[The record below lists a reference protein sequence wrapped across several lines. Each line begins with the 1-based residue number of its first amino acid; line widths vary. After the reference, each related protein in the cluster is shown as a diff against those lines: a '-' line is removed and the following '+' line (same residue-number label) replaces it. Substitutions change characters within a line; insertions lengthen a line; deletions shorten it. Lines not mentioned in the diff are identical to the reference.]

1 MGVRRMKTNIYQKLH
16 KAACEAGG
24 VAKGKK
30 VPGMHFNPLQH
41 DEVQKVAM
49 ESLLNNGLYPVC
61 NYTNEIKEN
70 FVMVTCSMRIHDVE
84 NPESYVDITGCSAMG
99 NLDKFGTGNGMSYA
113 KKYAF
118 LNALNLKTGLDND
131 DGYKAS
137 PFSTRTNN
145 VKESTRESGAKPF
158 KPSNTKPTNN
168 IPQQK
173 VSGTGHANVDMNID
187 MSQVRDA
194 IKSIKD
200 IYALRK
206 FRKENPSLF
215 DPNKNLRVYRQVT
228 DLYDVHETK
237 LNQQGVI

>member
-1 MGVRRMKTNIYQKLH
+1 MGVRRMKLNIYQKLH

-61 NYTNEIKEN
+61 TYTNYVKET
-70 FVMVTCSMRIHDVE
+70 FIMVTCSMKIHDIE
-84 NPESYVDITGCSAMG
+84 DPTSHIDIEGCSAMG

-131 DGYKAS
+131 DGYKA
-137 PFSTRTNN
+137 
-145 VKESTRESGAKPF
+145 KPF
-158 KPSNTKPTNN
+158 NN
-168 IPQQK
+168 IPQP
-173 VSGTGHANVDMNID
+173 SGTEHDNNHDAVAITNIEND
-187 MSQVRDA
+187 
-194 IKSIKD
+194 IKNAQT
-200 IYALRK
+200 IYELRK
-206 FRKENPSLF
+206 LRSYKYKDAFTLAMK
-215 DPNKNLRVYRQVT
+215 KHLRVYRQLD
-228 DLYDVHETK
+228 DLYKTKETT
-237 LNQQGVI
+237 LNTQGVI

>member
-1 MGVRRMKTNIYQKLH
+1 MGVRRMKLNIYQKLH

-61 NYTNEIKEN
+61 TYTNYVKET
-70 FVMVTCSMRIHDVE
+70 FVMVTCSMKIHDIE
-84 NPESYVDITGCSAMG
+84 DPTSHIDIEGCSAMG

-118 LNALNLKTGLDND
+118 LNALNLKTGLDNE

-158 KPSNTKPTNN
+158 NN
-168 IPQQK
+168 IPQP
-173 VSGTGHANVDMNID
+173 SGTEHDDNHDAVAIDHIKNDMKNAKTIYQLRKLKNYKYKD
-187 MSQVRDA
+187 AFTLA
-194 IKSIKD
+194 IKKHPAIYKD
-200 IYALRK
+200 LNNIY
-206 FRKENPSLF
+206 
-215 DPNKNLRVYRQVT
+215 
-228 DLYDVHETK
+228 ETMETQ
-237 LNQQGVI
+237 LNTQGVTQ

>member
-1 MGVRRMKTNIYQKLH
+1 MGIRHMKLNIYQKLH

-61 NYTNEIKEN
+61 TYTNYVKES
-70 FVMVTCSMRIHDVE
+70 FIMVTCSMKIHDIE
-84 NPESYVDITGCSAMG
+84 DPTSHIDIEGCSAMG

-131 DGYKAS
+131 DGYKA
-137 PFSTRTNN
+137 
-145 VKESTRESGAKPF
+145 KPF
-158 KPSNTKPTNN
+158 NN
-168 IPQQK
+168 IPQP
-173 VSGTGHANVDMNID
+173 SGTEHDDNHDAVAIEHIKNDMKNAKTIYQLRKLKNYKYKD
-187 MSQVRDA
+187 AFTLA
-194 IKSIKD
+194 IKKHPAIYKD
-200 IYALRK
+200 LNNIY
-206 FRKENPSLF
+206 
-215 DPNKNLRVYRQVT
+215 
-228 DLYDVHETK
+228 ETMETQ
-237 LNQQGVI
+237 LNTQGVTQ

>member
-1 MGVRRMKTNIYQKLH
+1 MKLNIYQKLH

-61 NYTNEIKEN
+61 TYTNYVKET
-70 FVMVTCSMRIHDVE
+70 FIMVTCSMKIHDIE
-84 NPESYVDITGCSAMG
+84 DPTSHVDIEGCSAMG

-131 DGYKAS
+131 DGYKA
-137 PFSTRTNN
+137 
-145 VKESTRESGAKPF
+145 KPF
-158 KPSNTKPTNN
+158 NN
-168 IPQQK
+168 IPQP
-173 VSGTGHANVDMNID
+173 SGTEHDNNHDAVAINNIEND
-187 MSQVRDA
+187 
-194 IKSIKD
+194 IKNAQSI
-200 IYALRK
+200 YELRK
-206 FRKENPSLF
+206 LRSYKYKDAFNLAMK
-215 DPNKNLRVYRQVT
+215 KHLRVYRQLD
-228 DLYDVHETK
+228 DLYKTKETT
-237 LNQQGVI
+237 LNTQGVI

>member
-137 PFSTRTNN
+137 PFKINS
-145 VKESTRESGAKPF
+145 
-158 KPSNTKPTNN
+158 KPTNN
-168 IPQQK
+168 IPQTK

>member
-1 MGVRRMKTNIYQKLH
+1 MKLNIYQKLH

-61 NYTNEIKEN
+61 TYTNYVKES
-70 FVMVTCSMRIHDVE
+70 FIMVTCSMKIHDIE
-84 NPESYVDITGCSAMG
+84 DPTSHIDIEGCSAMG

-145 VKESTRESGAKPF
+145 VKQSSKESEAKPF
-158 KPSNTKPTNN
+158 NN
-168 IPQQK
+168 IPQQ
-173 VSGTGHANVDMNID
+173 SGTEHDNNHDAVAINNIEND
-187 MSQVRDA
+187 
-194 IKSIKD
+194 IKNAASI
-200 IYALRK
+200 YELRK
-206 FRKENPSLF
+206 LRSYKYKDAFNLAMK
-215 DPNKNLRVYRQVT
+215 KHLRVYRQLD
-228 DLYDVHETK
+228 DLYKTRETT
-237 LNQQGVI
+237 LNTQGVI

>member
-1 MGVRRMKTNIYQKLH
+1 MGIRHMKLNIYQKLH

-61 NYTNEIKEN
+61 TYTNYVKES
-70 FVMVTCSMRIHDVE
+70 FIMVTCSMKIHDIE
-84 NPESYVDITGCSAMG
+84 DPTSHIDIEGCSAMG

-158 KPSNTKPTNN
+158 EEPKPTNK

-173 VSGTGHANVDMNID
+173 PSGTAHANVDMDID
-187 MSQVRDA
+187 MNQVRDA
-194 IKSIKD
+194 IKSIND

-206 FRKENPSLF
+206 FRKENPGLF
-215 DPNKNLRVYRQVT
+215 DPNNNVRVYRQIT
-228 DLYDVHETK
+228 DLYETHETQ
-237 LNQQGVI
+237 LNQQGV

>member
-1 MGVRRMKTNIYQKLH
+1 MKLNIYQKLH

-61 NYTNEIKEN
+61 TYTNYVKES
-70 FVMVTCSMRIHDVE
+70 FIMVTCSMKIHDIE
-84 NPESYVDITGCSAMG
+84 DPTSHIDIEGCSAMG

-131 DGYKAS
+131 DGYKA
-137 PFSTRTNN
+137 
-145 VKESTRESGAKPF
+145 KPF
-158 KPSNTKPTNN
+158 NN
-168 IPQQK
+168 IPQP
-173 VSGTGHANVDMNID
+173 SGTEHDDNHDAVAIEHIKNDMKNAKTIYQLRKLKNYKYKD
-187 MSQVRDA
+187 AFTLA
-194 IKSIKD
+194 IKKHPAIYKD
-200 IYALRK
+200 LNNIY
-206 FRKENPSLF
+206 
-215 DPNKNLRVYRQVT
+215 
-228 DLYDVHETK
+228 ETMETQ
-237 LNQQGVI
+237 LNTQGVV

>member
-1 MGVRRMKTNIYQKLH
+1 MGIRHMKLNIYQKLH

-61 NYTNEIKEN
+61 TYTNYVKES
-70 FVMVTCSMRIHDVE
+70 FIMVTCSMKIHDIE
-84 NPESYVDITGCSAMG
+84 DPTSHIDIEGCSAMG

-131 DGYKAS
+131 DGYKA
-137 PFSTRTNN
+137 
-145 VKESTRESGAKPF
+145 KPF
-158 KPSNTKPTNN
+158 NN
-168 IPQQK
+168 IPQP
-173 VSGTGHANVDMNID
+173 SGTEHDNNHDAVAINNIEND
-187 MSQVRDA
+187 
-194 IKSIKD
+194 IKNAQSI
-200 IYALRK
+200 YELRK
-206 FRKENPSLF
+206 LRSYKYKDAFNLAMK
-215 DPNKNLRVYRQVT
+215 KHLRVYRQLD
-228 DLYDVHETK
+228 DLYKTKETT
-237 LNQQGVI
+237 LNTQGVI

>member
-1 MGVRRMKTNIYQKLH
+1 MGVKHMKTNIYQKLH

-49 ESLLNNGLYPVC
+49 ESLLSNGLYPLC
-61 NYTNEIKEN
+61 TYTNELTEN
-70 FVMVTCSMRIHDVE
+70 FVMVTCNMKIYDVE
-84 NPESYVDITGCSAMG
+84 NPDQFVEISGCSAMG

-131 DGYKAS
+131 DGYKAI

-145 VKESTRESGAKPF
+145 VQESNRESGATPF
-158 KPSNTKPTNN
+158 KETKPTNN
-168 IPQQK
+168 IPQQRL
-173 VSGTGHANVDMNID
+173 SGTAHANVDMNID
-187 MSQVRDA
+187 MNQVRDA
-194 IKSIKD
+194 IKSITD

-206 FRKENPSLF
+206 FKKDNPGLF

>member
-137 PFSTRTNN
+137 PFKANS
-145 VKESTRESGAKPF
+145 
-158 KPSNTKPTNN
+158 KPTNN

>member
-1 MGVRRMKTNIYQKLH
+1 MKLNIYQKLH

-61 NYTNEIKEN
+61 TYTNYVKES
-70 FVMVTCSMRIHDVE
+70 FIMVTCSMKIHDIE
-84 NPESYVDITGCSAMG
+84 DPTSHIDIEGCSAMG

-131 DGYKAS
+131 DGYKA
-137 PFSTRTNN
+137 
-145 VKESTRESGAKPF
+145 KPF
-158 KPSNTKPTNN
+158 NN
-168 IPQQK
+168 IPQP
-173 VSGTGHANVDMNID
+173 SGTEHDDNHDAVAIEHIKNDMKNAKTIYQLRKLKNYKYKDAFNI
-187 MSQVRDA
+187 A
-194 IKSIKD
+194 IKNSPAIYKD
-200 IYALRK
+200 L
-206 FRKENPSLF
+206 N
-215 DPNKNLRVYRQVT
+215 NVY
-228 DLYDVHETK
+228 ETMEIQ
-237 LNQQGVI
+237 LNTQGVTQ

>member
-1 MGVRRMKTNIYQKLH
+1 MKLNIYQKLH

-49 ESLLNNGLYPVC
+49 EALLNNGLYPVC
-61 NYTNEIKEN
+61 TYTNYVKES
-70 FVMVTCSMRIHDVE
+70 FIMVTCSMKIHDIE
-84 NPESYVDITGCSAMG
+84 DPTSHIDIEGCSAMG

-145 VKESTRESGAKPF
+145 VKQSSKESEAKPF
-158 KPSNTKPTNN
+158 NN
-168 IPQQK
+168 IPQA
-173 VSGTGHANVDMNID
+173 SGTEHDNNHDAVAINNIEND
-187 MSQVRDA
+187 
-194 IKSIKD
+194 IKNAASI
-200 IYALRK
+200 YELRK
-206 FRKENPSLF
+206 LRSYKYKDAFNLAMK
-215 DPNKNLRVYRQVT
+215 KHLRVYRQLD
-228 DLYDVHETK
+228 DLYKTRETT
-237 LNQQGVI
+237 LNTQGVI

>member
-1 MGVRRMKTNIYQKLH
+1 MLNKNIGEKMKTNIYQKLH

-49 ESLLNNGLYPVC
+49 ESLLNNGLYPIC

-70 FVMVTCSMRIHDVE
+70 FVMVTCTMRIHDVE
-84 NPESYVDITGCSAMG
+84 NPESYVDINGCSAMG

-131 DGYKAS
+131 DGYKA
-137 PFSTRTNN
+137 
-145 VKESTRESGAKPF
+145 APF
-158 KPSNTKPTNN
+158 KPNNTKPTNN
-168 IPQQK
+168 IPQTK
-173 VSGTGHANVDMNID
+173 VSGTAHISEKSTISGTGHLDMNVDMN
-187 MSQVRDA
+187 QVRDA
-194 IKSIKD
+194 IKSIND

-206 FRKENPSLF
+206 FKKDNPSLF

>member
-1 MGVRRMKTNIYQKLH
+1 MKLNIYQKLH

-61 NYTNEIKEN
+61 TYTNYVKET
-70 FVMVTCSMRIHDVE
+70 FVMVTCSMKIHDIE
-84 NPESYVDITGCSAMG
+84 DPTSHIDIEGCSAMG

-131 DGYKAS
+131 DGYKA
-137 PFSTRTNN
+137 
-145 VKESTRESGAKPF
+145 KPF
-158 KPSNTKPTNN
+158 NN
-168 IPQQK
+168 IPQP
-173 VSGTGHANVDMNID
+173 SGTEHDNNHDAVAITNIEND
-187 MSQVRDA
+187 
-194 IKSIKD
+194 IKNAQT
-200 IYALRK
+200 IYELRK
-206 FRKENPSLF
+206 LRSYKYKDAFNLAMK
-215 DPNKNLRVYRQVT
+215 KHLRVYRQLD
-228 DLYDVHETK
+228 DLYKTKETT
-237 LNQQGVI
+237 LNTQGVI

>member
-1 MGVRRMKTNIYQKLH
+1 MGVKHMKTNIYQKLH

-49 ESLLNNGLYPVC
+49 ESLLSNGLYPLC
-61 NYTNEIKEN
+61 TYTNELTEN
-70 FVMVTCSMRIHDVE
+70 FVMVTCNMKIYDVE
-84 NPESYVDITGCSAMG
+84 NPDQFVEISGCSAMG

-131 DGYKAS
+131 DGYKA
-137 PFSTRTNN
+137 
-145 VKESTRESGAKPF
+145 EPF
-158 KPSNTKPTNN
+158 KANSKPTNK
-168 IPQQK
+168 IPQQR
-173 VSGTGHANVDMNID
+173 VSGTAHRSERSTISGTGHANVDMNID

-194 IKSIKD
+194 IKSITD

-206 FRKENPSLF
+206 FKKDNPGLF